1 MGMMMMAMMMK
12 PSSIQPEEVKSL
24 ELISFKV
31 GRKRQNTEIREGP
44 GLSLGGG
51 RGGQMKHQTP
61 E

>member
-1 MGMMMMAMMMK
+1 MMMMK
-12 PSSIQPEEVKSL
+12 PSSIQPEEVRS